1 MIIILLNILT
11 TVTVPIF
18 TAILIT
24 KVVVNAIIIIYLFVF
39 IFIFN
44 VTNNF

>member
-1 MIIILLNILT
+1 MIVILLNILT
-11 TVTVPIF
+11 TITVLIF

-24 KVVVNAIIIIYLFVF
+24 IVVENAIIVIYLF
-39 IFIFN
+39 ICILN